1 MFTTTDQKVSGLN
14 PDGVTKSHSEMG
26 GFFNIP
32 PLNLE
37 SKSLLMSLVRLEAKL
52 EILRLTL
59 RLTNFIKCGSLLQLF
74 FFKDAFFKIE
84 KSSSKKQGEAIID
97 GEEIAIPINADGN
110 SKWLEHLSEG
120 VPFVFDAFYKY
131 PPTVKGYVYVKYGV
145 RMVGDG
151 FITEMK
157 DWAIYEVVRNGQ
169 NDKKVSFNCFRLS
182 GGIKECFNNFA

>member
-1 MFTTTDQKVSGLN
+1 MWFIVA
-14 PDGVTKSHSEMG
+14 
-26 GFFNIP
+26 I
-32 PLNLE
+32 
-37 SKSLLMSLVRLEAKL
+37 
-52 EILRLTL
+52 ILFL
-59 RLTNFIKCGSLLQLF
+59 LF

-84 KSSSKKQGEAIID
+84 KSSSKKQGEAFIY

-131 PPTVKGYVYVKYGV
+131 PPTVKGYVYIKYGV

-169 NDKKVSFNCFRLS
+169 NDKKVSFNVLRVENDVL
-182 GGIKECFNNFA
+182 ILQAHLD